1 MIKSYHGVSD
11 ESHLGYVC
19 LLFVRMT
26 DSKVD
31 NKDILST
38 RQLIDG
44 NAILIRG
51 YHTVQVQQVAA

>member
-1 MIKSYHGVSD
+1 MGFLMSPTSGM
-11 ESHLGYVC
+11 YVC

-38 RQLIDG
+38 CQLIDG